1 MRHLLQAIAVVAGAL
16 AAIDGEGSDIREP
29 RPSPDLLPLGVLTPF
44 SKTTKKG
51 ITSAY
56 EGGRWRSVAVAIVET
71 ARQFNARNGS
81 FYEAFGMIETCNVS
95 FHPEIV
101 VLDTNARAFG
111 ARAPRGDLLRLG
123 AN

>member
-16 AAIDGEGSDIREP
+16 AA
-29 RPSPDLLPLGVLTPF
+29 PSPDPLPLGVLTPF
-44 SKTTKKG
+44 SMTTKKG

-56 EGGRWRSVAVAIVET
+56 QGGRWRSVAVAIVET

-95 FHPEIV
+95 FDPEIV
-101 VLDTNARAFG
+101 VLDTNAKAFG